1 MFTKRKIEKHKE
13 KMQQI
18 LNNEELSVREKGFR
32 LINTFNE
39 MRDWLF
45 KDEKYEN
52 EAIDIIENF
61 CERNNF
67 SLGELL

>member
-1 MFTKRKIEKHKE
+1 MFTKRKVEKHKK

-18 LNNEELSVREKGFR
+18 LNNEELSVKEKGFR
-32 LINTFNE
+32 LVNAFNE
-39 MRDWLF
+39 MRDWFF

-61 CERNNF
+61 CEQNNF
-67 SLGELL
+67 SLGDLL